1 MGYWSSLHDQLTGL
15 ALVGTEVVQWLS
27 ECGQSTVL
35 AMVWAVVE
43 YCAFVFEWRMLVFVW
58 ELVAQWFSQHEQL
71 TVLALAWAGVE
82 QRLSVYEQKKA
93 VALGEV

>member
-1 MGYWSSLHDQLTGL
+1 
-15 ALVGTEVVQWLS
+15 
-27 ECGQSTVL
+27 
-35 AMVWAVVE
+35 MVWAVVE

-93 VALGEV
+93 VALGEVEVEHYVGGEWLQLSVCFSFQEI